1 MSNLSD
7 ELISNTSYTN
17 KDFNSIYNEEL
28 DLVGKITNK

>member
-17 KDFNSIYNEEL
+17 KDFNSIYPELL
-28 DLVGKITNK
+28 DLVSKITNK